1 METTQLQYGVSIRFV
16 MDATGS
22 MTPIL
27 DLVKRDLLSFPT
39 RLSSALAA
47 KGKTVG
53 KLLVGVDVY
62 RDVYVDGDDA
72 FASSPFYDM
81 ATEQAALQTFVDGI
95 RPINGGD
102 EPENGL
108 EGVGNALNAKWPT
121 DMAKQ
126 RHVVVVYTDASAHPL
141 EKGAA
146 SSTQRNYPPNMPKSF
161 GELTDRWSAQ
171 SMDRHA
177 KRLILF
183 APDAYPWTD
192 MATHWENTVH
202 YASRAGE
209 GLSEIDSQTIL
220 DAIVNSIAV

>member
-1 METTQLQYGVSIRFV
+1 MDTTQLQYGVSIRFV
-16 MDATGS
+16 TDATMS
-22 MTPIL
+22 MAPIL
-27 DLVKRDLLSFPT
+27 NLVKRDLLTFPT
-39 RLSSALAA
+39 RLSTALAA

-81 ATEQAALQTFVDGI
+81 ATQQTALQKFVDGVQ
-95 RPINGGD
+95 PINGGD
-102 EPENGL
+102 EPESGL
-108 EGVGNALNAKWPT
+108 EGLANALNAPWPT
-121 DMAKQ
+121 DMTKQ
-126 RHVVVVYTDASAHPL
+126 RHVVVVYTDASAHPF
-141 EKGAA
+141 EKVA
-146 SSTQRNYPPNMPKSF
+146 SMPAQANYPPNMPKSF
-161 GELTDRWSAQ
+161 SELTDRWSAQ

-183 APDAYPWTD
+183 APDAFPWTD

-202 YASRAGE
+202 YASRAGQ